1 MIDTFRLWL
10 GKQSLRLATRLNP
23 KLVRLVMCEVFM
35 EQMHREGV
43 VKIELGFDDDGEPAV
58 MVQTLA
64 DLPKVTRH

>member
-1 MIDTFRLWL
+1 MIETFRLWL
-10 GKQSLRLATRLNP
+10 VKQSLRLATRLNP